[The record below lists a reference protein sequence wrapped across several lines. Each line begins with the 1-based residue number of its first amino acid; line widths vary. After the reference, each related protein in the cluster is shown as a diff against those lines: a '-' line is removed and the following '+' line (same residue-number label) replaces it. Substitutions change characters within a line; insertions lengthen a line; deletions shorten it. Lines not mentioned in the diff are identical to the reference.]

1 MQMTRID
8 DLSFGIDCDYIDLEQ
23 DAGCGEMSMIRLHR
37 IHLAHLAELAG
48 VITADR
54 MAEQTIRTLQRRLR
68 TLAREIHSLAEWV
81 RSGPDDDEETFP
93 DFLKVMAL
101 ETLANA
107 LIDDLPSG
115 DQDEANSPRLPDI
128 GGDDFRADSNHSGD
142 SLPVQ
147 PKPNITPHKPTNAY
161 SHSEASRSL
170 FEDEKSD
177 IRPAPHSGGPMS
189 HHKPPRPEA
198 GTPFPHQEK

>member
-81 RSGPDDDEETFP
+81 RSGPDEDVASFP
-93 DFLKVMAL
+93 DFLQVVAL
-101 ETLANA
+101 DTLAQA
-107 LIDDLPSG
+107 LIDDLPTG
-115 DQDEANSPRLPDI
+115 DQDEANAPRLPDI
-128 GGDDFRADSNHSGD
+128 GGNELRAKPKQSGD
-142 SLPVQ
+142 SRPDHT
-147 PKPNITPHKPTNAY
+147 KPDITPHKPANACGQ
-161 SHSEASRSL
+161 SEASRSL
-170 FEDEKSD
+170 FEEN
-177 IRPAPHSGGPMS
+177 
-189 HHKPPRPEA
+189 
-198 GTPFPHQEK
+198 